1 MMGTTTMTDELMGAN
16 ASDESHEPDCEK
28 VQGVFEKWLEGVAT
42 KEDEAYLSE
51 RADECS
57 PCFDSVD
64 KQRLFVKFLNASL
77 RRPGT
82 PASLVDSIKSKI
94 HQTA

>member
-1 MMGTTTMTDELMGAN
+1 MSEDLMGAS

-42 KEDEAYLSE
+42 KDDEAFLAE
-51 RADECS
+51 LADECS
-57 PCFDSVD
+57 PCFESVD

-77 RRPGT
+77 RPPGM
-82 PASLVDSIKSKI
+82 PATLVETIKSKI

>member
-1 MMGTTTMTDELMGAN
+1 MTEDLMGPN
-16 ASDESHEPDCEK
+16 ASDESHESDCEK

-42 KEDEAYLSE
+42 SDDEAFLAE

-57 PCFDSVD
+57 PCFESVD
-64 KQRLFVKFLNASL
+64 KQRLFVQFLNATL
-77 RRPGT
+77 RRPGM
-82 PASLVDSIKSKI
+82 PATLADTIKSRI

>member
-1 MMGTTTMTDELMGAN
+1 MGTTTMTDELMGAN
-16 ASDESHEPDCEK
+16 ASDESRESDCEK

-42 KEDEAYLSE
+42 SEDEAFLAE

-57 PCFDSVD
+57 PCFESID
-64 KQRLFVKFLNASL
+64 KQQLFVKFLNASL

-82 PASLVDSIKSKI
+82 PATLADTIKSRI
-94 HQTA
+94 HQLA